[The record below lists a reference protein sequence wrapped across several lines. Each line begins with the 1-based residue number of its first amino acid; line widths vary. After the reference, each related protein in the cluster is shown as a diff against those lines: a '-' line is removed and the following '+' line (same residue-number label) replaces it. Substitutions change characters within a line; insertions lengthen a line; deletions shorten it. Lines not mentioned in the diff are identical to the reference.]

1 MDDQN
6 RKLHASTWKNWKI
19 VVISFKNHGSGHQNM
34 KNSREQIRNTRKHRF
49 YHKKFVILLQNCCI
63 KCHVQQW
70 RCHNAT
76 VKMKMYSTAFLT
88 MWFHNNFVFL
98 WIIIHDAFVMK
109 TSEGWTKILCFR
121 SRTLSMKLCRYTR
134 VELTQDYL
142 VQVTGSTTIDVII
155 IRRGLCISVRS
166 QTDGSIL

>member
-19 VVISFKNHGSGHQNM
+19 VVISFKTMEVDIKIWKIHVSRSEIRENTVSIT
-34 KNSREQIRNTRKHRF
+34 KNSLFCCRIVASSAMFNNDVATTRQWKWKCTQQHF
-49 YHKKFVILLQNCCI
+49 LQCDFITISFV
-63 KCHVQQW
+63 
-70 RCHNAT
+70 
-76 VKMKMYSTAFLT
+76 
-88 MWFHNNFVFL
+88 L